1 MKPPVRLTRIQNN
14 KFRYLSRGCAR
25 AEPRS
30 SSRKFI
36 ACQCLSDYANSQSH
50 RLSTIMNADRIIV
63 VENGEILEQ
72 GNHDELIVAGGRY
85 ADLWSKQVFVRTK
98 EEDADVS
105 AGQAGFV
112 NDLSSEQTRTELSKV
127 NKPTTA
133 TNEQPK
139 SSEARASAEDDTVTQ
154 GRKQE

>member
-1 MKPPVRLTRIQNN
+1 
-14 KFRYLSRGCAR
+14 
-25 AEPRS
+25 
-30 SSRKFI
+30 
-36 ACQCLSDYANSQSH
+36 
-50 RLSTIMNADRIIV
+50 MNADRIIV

-98 EEDADVS
+98 EEDADAS

-139 SSEARASAEDDTVTQ
+139 PSEAKVSEEDAPVPQDRKQEVVSAED
-154 GRKQE
+154 K

>member
-1 MKPPVRLTRIQNN
+1 MSGTDYIYCRVSHNMLTVLW
-14 KFRYLSRGCAR
+14 LS
-25 AEPRS
+25 
-30 SSRKFI
+30 
-36 ACQCLSDYANSQSH
+36 ANASSH

-98 EEDADVS
+98 EEDKDAS

-112 NDLSSEQTRTELSKV
+112 NDLSSEQTKTELSKV
-127 NKPTTA
+127 NKPITSAKEETKPA
-133 TNEQPK
+133 K
-139 SSEARASAEDDTVTQ
+139 VKDSAEEVTVTPT
-154 GRKQE
+154 RKQEVVSAEEK

>member
-1 MKPPVRLTRIQNN
+1 MV
-14 KFRYLSRGCAR
+14 A
-25 AEPRS
+25 S
-30 SSRKFI
+30 SNH
-36 ACQCLSDYANSQSH
+36 DSH

-85 ADLWSKQVFVRTK
+85 ADLWSKQVFVRSND
-98 EEDADVS
+98 EDKNNS

-127 NKPTTA
+127 NKPAPTA
-133 TNEQPK
+133 NGGADSSKPEASGEELTSTPK
-139 SSEARASAEDDTVTQ
+139 
-154 GRKQE
+154 RKQEVESAEAK